1 MEEVYSVWAGKGSFK
16 KDFSG
21 RIHISMNMN
30 KMMVE
35 EKEEE
40 IHRIL
45 IKKNRMKPSLLQLN
59 LSLFLA

>member
-21 RIHISMNMN
+21 RIHISMN

-59 LSLFLA
+59 LSFLA

>member
-21 RIHISMNMN
+21 IIHIYMNMN

-45 IKKNRMKPSLLQLN
+45 IKKKQNE
-59 LSLFLA
+59 A

>member
-1 MEEVYSVWAGKGSFK
+1 MEEVYSVWAGRVASK
-16 KDFSG
+16 KIFQG
-21 RIHISMNMN
+21 EFIYMN

-59 LSLFLA
+59 LSFLA

>member
-1 MEEVYSVWAGKGSFK
+1 MEEVYSVWAGRVASK
-16 KDFSG
+16 KIFQG
-21 RIHISMNMN
+21 EFIYMNMN

-45 IKKNRMKPSLLQLN
+45 IKKKQNE
-59 LSLFLA
+59 A

>member
-1 MEEVYSVWAGKGSFK
+1 MEEVYSVWAGRVASK
-16 KDFSG
+16 KIFQG
-21 RIHISMNMN
+21 EFIYMN

-45 IKKNRMKPSLLQLN
+45 IKKKNRMKPSLLQLN
-59 LSLFLA
+59 LSFLA

>member
-1 MEEVYSVWAGKGSFK
+1 MEEVYSVWAGRVASK
-16 KDFSG
+16 KIFQG
-21 RIHISMNMN
+21 EFIYMN

-45 IKKNRMKPSLLQLN
+45 IKKKKQNE
-59 LSLFLA
+59 A